1 MSVLTRD
8 RDDQQVEALFA
19 RRHGP
24 IDDLHADADT
34 VARACHAMA
43 TRFRRG
49 GTLFVFGNGSAAT
62 DAQHVAVEFVHPVI
76 VGSPALPAVSL
87 TADIA
92 TLTGVANR
100 DGFAEIFSHQ
110 LRRLAG
116 PGDIALGI
124 SVDGHCDNVR
134 RGLGAAQSLGL
145 ATIALVGGA
154 GGPIALDPTIDH
166 VLLAR
171 STDPRVV
178 KEVQVTTYHLVWE
191 LVQMFLARGAGD
203 ASEVVDERIA

>member
-1 MSVLTRD
+1 MTRE
-8 RDDQQVEALFA
+8 RDDQQVETLFA

-24 IDDLHADADT
+24 VDDLAADAET
-34 VARACHAMA
+34 ITRACAAMA
-43 TRFRRG
+43 DRFRGG
-49 GTLFVFGNGSAAT
+49 GTLFVFGNGTAAT

-76 VGSPALPAVSL
+76 VGKPALPAISL

-92 TLTGVANR
+92 TLTEVANR
-100 DGFAEIFSHQ
+100 DGFAEIFTHQ

-116 PGDIALGI
+116 PADIALGI
-124 SVDGHCDNVR
+124 SVDGECENVR
-134 RGLGAAQSLGL
+134 RGLNAARRLGL
-145 ATIALVGGA
+145 VTVALVGGT
-154 GGPIALDPTIDH
+154 GGPIALDPAIDH

-191 LVQMFLARGAGD
+191 LVQLFLARTVAT
-203 ASEVVDERIA
+203 SEVVDERAA